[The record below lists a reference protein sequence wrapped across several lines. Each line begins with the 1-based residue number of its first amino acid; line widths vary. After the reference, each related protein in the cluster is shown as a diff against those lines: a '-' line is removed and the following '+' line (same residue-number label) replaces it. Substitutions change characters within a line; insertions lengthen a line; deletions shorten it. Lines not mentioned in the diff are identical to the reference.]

1 MPRRTAATATIGPV
15 RNRVNGAASNLQA
28 ASHYPS
34 RHEAICI
41 LKGPAL
47 KLDSDGA
54 VKEGGWGTGES
65 GVEWLIRS
73 PCSMDFSRNR
83 YQQQS
88 MSRERRTSSQ
98 CSFTVQL
105 QAVCSTAAVLP
116 TLLLMFRATGFFFY
130 ACACVWIDCHYRSAL
145 GTVLNDR
152 RSALV
157 SELRSCVNR
166 ELGLGCHSLFHFPPV
181 PNKSDGFCGRKAT

>member
-1 MPRRTAATATIGPV
+1 M
-15 RNRVNGAASNLQA
+15 
-28 ASHYPS
+28 
-34 RHEAICI
+34 
-41 LKGPAL
+41 
-47 KLDSDGA
+47 
-54 VKEGGWGTGES
+54 KEGGWGTGES

-145 GTVLNDR
+145 GTVLNEEVHWFQSSVHTPSIAFR
-152 RSALV
+152 HLPPNSARFSYATEGALFI
-157 SELRSCVNR
+157 SAQLSTDAGGALRKVRILIRLQKQPSAQAR
-166 ELGLGCHSLFHFPPV
+166 
-181 PNKSDGFCGRKAT
+181 T